1 MPIVLAHGAL
11 GAFDEIIFLSIA
23 LVFVVMMALS
33 WLRSQQLP
41 DEDDEAA
48 AESWAND
55 EQHFELE

>member
-23 LVFVVMMALS
+23 LVFVVMMAWS

-48 AESWAND
+48 AESRANG

>member
-23 LVFVVMMALS
+23 LVFVVMMAWS

-48 AESWAND
+48 AEARANG